1 VLTRLFRPR
10 AVRTTEPVVLDDV
23 TADPQLRALVEG
35 ISRRFGERIDAI
47 FLYGSWRRGRR
58 DTMPDFYVLLDRYPK
73 GWRYWLGRV
82 LPPTVLVQ
90 KSAALRA
97 KVTILTTAQ
106 LLDAVN
112 SDFHPYF
119 RARFAQPTPLV
130 YARNTTLQALACDIC
145 ALAQRRLME
154 TVGRCWP
161 SGSLPASAMFW
172 QHTFRLTYGAELRSE
187 SAAKIAEL
195 YLADI
200 AYYDALYAAFM
211 GVHAEARQSSWWANL
226 SWRCRQLVG
235 KVFSGLRIIKSAL
248 TFDDPL
254 DYLAWKVGRQSGVL
268 LEPSDRAR
276 RWPLVFGWGY
286 VWRLYRLGGFR

>member
-1 VLTRLFRPR
+1 MPT
-10 AVRTTEPVVLDDV
+10 AEPVTVNGESH
-23 TADPQLRALVEG
+23 DPQLTALVDG
-35 ISRRFGERIDAI
+35 VLRRFGGRVDAI

-73 GWRYWLGRV
+73 GWRYWLGRL
-82 LPPTVLVQ
+82 LPPTVLMQ

-97 KVTILTTAQ
+97 KVTVLTTTQ
-106 LLDAVN
+106 LFDAVN

-119 RARFAQPTPLV
+119 RARFAQPTPLL
-130 YARNTTLQALACDIC
+130 YARDATLQVLAGDIC
-145 ALAQRRLME
+145 KLAQRRLME
-154 TVGRCWP
+154 TVGQCWS
-161 SGSLPASAMFW
+161 SGNLPASAIFW
-172 QHTFRLTYGAELRSE
+172 QTTFQLTYGAELRSE
-187 SAAKIAEL
+187 SASKIAEL

-200 AYYDALYAAFM
+200 SHYDALSMAFAP
-211 GVHAEARQSSWWANL
+211 VHAGRGHRARWASL
-226 SWRCRQLVG
+226 LWRGRQMVG
-235 KVFSGLRIIKSAL
+235 KVFSALRIIKSAL

-276 RWPLVFGWGY
+276 RWPLLFGWGY

>member
-1 VLTRLFRPR
+1 MPTP
-10 AVRTTEPVVLDDV
+10 EPVSDDGESL
-23 TADPQLRALVEG
+23 DPQLTALVDG
-35 ISRRFGERIDAI
+35 VSRRFGERVDAI

-73 GWRYWLGRV
+73 GWRYWLGRL

-97 KVTILTTAQ
+97 KVTVLTTTQ

-119 RARFAQPTPLV
+119 RARFAQPTPLL
-130 YARNTTLQALACDIC
+130 YTRNATLQALAGDIRK
-145 ALAQRRLME
+145 LAQRRLME
-154 TVGRCWP
+154 TVGSCWS
-161 SGSLPASAMFW
+161 SGNLPASATFW
-172 QHTFRLTYGAELRSE
+172 QTAFQLTYGAELRSE
-187 SAAKIAEL
+187 SAARIAEL

-200 AYYDALYAAFM
+200 AHYDALHMAFAP
-211 GVHAEARQSSWWANL
+211 VHASGGHRARWAGL
-226 SWRCRQLVG
+226 LWRGRQMAG
-235 KVFSGLRIIKSAL
+235 KIFSALRIIKSAL

-254 DYLAWKVGRQSGVL
+254 DYLAWKVGRQSGVQ

>member
-1 VLTRLFRPR
+1 MPTAELLTIDGESL
-10 AVRTTEPVVLDDV
+10 
-23 TADPQLRALVEG
+23 DPQLKALVDG
-35 ISRRFGERIDAI
+35 VLRRFGERVDAI

-73 GWRYWLGRV
+73 GWRYWLGRL
-82 LPPTVLVQ
+82 LPPTVLMQ
-90 KSAALRA
+90 KSTVLRA
-97 KVTILTTAQ
+97 KVTVLTTAQ
-106 LLDAVN
+106 LEDAVTH
-112 SDFHPYF
+112 DFHPYF

-130 YARNTTLQALACDIC
+130 YARNGTLQSLASDIC
-145 ALAQRRLME
+145 KMSQQRLME
-154 TVGRCWP
+154 TVGQCW
-161 SGSLPASAMFW
+161 SAGHLPASAIFW
-172 QHTFRLTYGAELRSE
+172 QTAFQLTYSAELRSE

-200 AYYDALYAAFM
+200 AHYDALHMAFAP
-211 GVHAEARQSSWWANL
+211 VHASSGHHARWARL
-226 SWRCRQLVG
+226 AWRGRRLAG
-235 KVFSGLRIIKSAL
+235 KLFSALRIIKSAL

-276 RWPLVFGWGY
+276 RWPLLFGWGF